1 MDNPR
6 SVQLLINVAGAVVGL
21 IIIGYVVWASV
32 QTTVEP
38 PCSARY
44 PAGTRFSLQTS
55 QGKPLTAIQLQA
67 RAGARDLGV
76 IDNASVVQVA
86 DGPSPDALEVK
97 LRKLPGDADTSD
109 RARNGIEFRWGPPG
123 MVQAQSAC
131 LSYSVFLPEKF
142 EFGGGG
148 FLPGVFTGSA
158 ATASTGVEGSSV
170 SPAWSEQGQP
180 LLTAS
185 LGGAGIRRA
194 MSSGKAV
201 LPTNRWVRIEQEVV
215 LNEAG
220 KEDGRARLWV
230 DGTLVVDDRNIGL
243 RASPATF
250 LGGVLAA
257 VGYRGVPANPGTVR
271 LSPFEIAWQ

>member
-1 MDNPR
+1 MDNPK
-6 SVQLLINVAGAVVGL
+6 SIQLLINLVGACVGL
-21 IIIGYVVWASV
+21 FVVGYVVWAAV
-32 QTTVEP
+32 QTEVEA

-67 RAGARDLGV
+67 RAGVRDLGV

-86 DGPSPDALEVK
+86 DGPTPEAIEVK

-123 MVQAQSAC
+123 MAQAKSAC

-142 EFGGGG
+142 DFGSGG
-148 FLPGVFTGSA
+148 FLPGVFTGA
-158 ATASTGVEGSSV
+158 ASTASTGVEGSSV
-170 SPAWSEQGQP
+170 SPAWNEQGQP

-185 LGGAGIRRA
+185 LGAAGIRRA
-194 MSSGKAV
+194 MSNGKGV
-201 LPTNRWVRIEQEVV
+201 LPTNRWFKVEQEVV

-230 DGTLVVDDRNIGL
+230 DGALAVDNQNIAL
-243 RASPATF
+243 RTTPTTF

-257 VGYRGVPANPGTVR
+257 IGYQRVPASPGTVR
-271 LSPFEIAWQ
+271 VSPFEIAWQ